1 MGRMWAPARNLTILS
16 GLLDLLLPR
25 RCAAC
30 GIRDPHADPLCDAC
44 AADFLSMVGRRYC
57 PRCGTTVAEGLS
69 LPAVEDGCVHCPTP
83 MGRFDRVVRLA
94 AYEAPLS
101 RMIRGLKFAGSHAVG
116 RHLAG
121 LLAQKVRSTAELAG
135 VQVVQPVPLH
145 WLRRLRRGY
154 DQSVVIARAMARELD
169 LPVSDDLVR
178 VRNTRPQAFLARSRR
193 IENVRNAFSASGRR
207 PRVVVGR
214 HVLLVDDVT
223 TTGATASEA
232 TRALLAAGARRV
244 SLAVL
249 AKSDPPQ
256 AFTPRHV

>member
-1 MGRMWAPARNLTILS
+1 
-16 GLLDLLLPR
+16 
-25 RCAAC
+25 
-30 GIRDPHADPLCDAC
+30 
-44 AADFLSMVGRRYC
+44 MVGRRYC

-83 MGRFDRVVRLA
+83 MPRFNRMVRLG

-101 RMIRGLKFAGSHAVG
+101 RMIRGLKFAGSHATG

-121 LLAQKVRSTAELAG
+121 LLARKVRSTVELADIE
-135 VQVVQPVPLH
+135 VVQPVPLH

-154 DQSVVIARAMARELD
+154 DQSVVIARTLAKELA
-169 LPVSDDLVR
+169 LPISEDLVR
-178 VRNTRPQAFLARSRR
+178 VRNTRPQAFLTRTRR
-193 IENVRNAFSASGRR
+193 IENMRNAFSAPR
-207 PRVVVGR
+207 PRAVAGR

-256 AFTPRHV
+256 AFTPRHE